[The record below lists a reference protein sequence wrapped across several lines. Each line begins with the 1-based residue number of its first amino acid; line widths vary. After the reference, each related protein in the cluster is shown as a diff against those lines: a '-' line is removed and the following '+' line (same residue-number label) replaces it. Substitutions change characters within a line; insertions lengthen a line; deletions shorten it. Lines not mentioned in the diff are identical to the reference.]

1 MLDRENGLQ
10 EEEEV
15 EEGENGAGGGAV
27 PAQRRR
33 FSDGSQVPGSALT
46 HKQVIASVTRRHMEE
61 EKVGY
66 SSLLRKSQI
75 VMWFWS
81 CF

>member
-1 MLDRENGLQ
+1 LLDRENDLQ
-10 EEEEV
+10 LEEEV

-27 PAQRRR
+27 SAQRRR

>member
-1 MLDRENGLQ
+1 MNRSNVDYTGDGVDDGDELHRLLDRENGLQ

-33 FSDGSQVPGSALT
+33 FWDV
-46 HKQVIASVTRRHMEE
+46 
-61 EKVGY
+61 
-66 SSLLRKSQI
+66 
-75 VMWFWS
+75 F
-81 CF
+81 F

>member
-33 FSDGSQVPGSALT
+33 FWDVFFKKKIDTASKMPAERVKNPQSQKKGYPPRASTDGPP
-46 HKQVIASVTRRHMEE
+46 
-61 EKVGY
+61 
-66 SSLLRKSQI
+66 
-75 VMWFWS
+75 
-81 CF
+81 